1 MDFLPAY
8 ISQIPFFEYLEGIVY
23 FVSGILSSILLA
35 LSIYAYRKKYVKK
48 ILFAV
53 MAFAFFSIYLFFEST
68 EVFYPALAALP
79 FVDVVA
85 ASITTLV
92 PLFFFLAIVKKN
104 NNYHL
109 SS

>member
-1 MDFLPAY
+1 LDFLPAY

-53 MAFAFFSIYLFFEST
+53 MAFAFFTFYLFFESA
-68 EVFYPALAALP
+68 EVFVPVLGSLPIIDLTAAT
-79 FVDVVA
+79 
-85 ASITTLV
+85 ITTLV
-92 PLFFFLAIVKKN
+92 LMFFFLAIIKK
-104 NNYHL
+104 
-109 SS
+109 

>member
-8 ISQIPFFEYLEGIVY
+8 ISQITFFEYLEGFVY

-53 MAFAFFSIYLFFEST
+53 MAFAFFSIYLYFEAS
-68 EVFYPALAALP
+68 EVFYPVLASLP
-79 FVDVVA
+79 IIDLTA
-85 ASITTLV
+85 AAITTLV
-92 PLFFFLAIVKKN
+92 LMFFFLAIIKK
-104 NNYHL
+104 
-109 SS
+109 